1 MLADE
6 FDARAH
12 AAAQVE
18 IDINT
23 VRACRLQQQA
33 TIHRGEAA
41 ASRDQLNEQSDS
53 SDKLI
58 ASAHTR
64 ELPQPVGLTTLHT
77 S

>member
-23 VRACRLQQQA
+23 VRACLQQQA

-41 ASRDQLNEQSDS
+41 ASHDQLNEQSDS

-58 ASAHTR
+58 AAAHTR